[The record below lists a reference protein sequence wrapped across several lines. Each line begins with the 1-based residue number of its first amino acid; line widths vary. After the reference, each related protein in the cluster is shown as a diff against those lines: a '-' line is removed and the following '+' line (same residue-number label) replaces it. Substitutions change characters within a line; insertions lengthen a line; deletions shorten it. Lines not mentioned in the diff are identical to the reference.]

1 MADGNYDARA
11 RELERERGG
20 RGEDRRCLLDSTAVR
35 DESGRELEFPT

>member
-11 RELERERGG
+11 RELERGG
-20 RGEDRRCLLDSTAVR
+20 GGEDRRCLLDSTAVR